1 MSGSGTCAA
10 WIGPLPPPVHGASL
24 VTARL
29 LERVREQV
37 GDVRVVDVGGSGAG
51 ARFAA
56 SRAWAHLRALAVVVG
71 LPAGAVV
78 YVSLSGG
85 LGLWYQVPLFV
96 AARLRGLRVV
106 AHHHSYAYLTARAVP
121 MVLVTRLLGPG
132 DRHLFLSGI
141 MRTAFRRRYSSRA
154 EHRVVSNAHVVTPAP
169 VGPPRPATGDLVLAH
184 VSNLGVSKGSVA
196 AVGACG
202 VLRRRDP
209 RATLTLV
216 GPCGDEETAAAIAAA
231 GDAVRWLGPL
241 PTEGVYEALDGA
253 DVFLFP
259 SSYVNEAEPLV
270 VLEALSRGV
279 PVIATRRGALPEL
292 LPDEW
297 LVESPD
303 PDEIAA
309 RVEALCSGPTWRA
322 DTAARARALFAARRA
337 DSDPVAL
344 VLDAPFREPVGTAV
358 LQVLPTFDDAFGG
371 PVSAALGVSESYAG
385 VDGTS
390 LCTLGGGRPGA
401 AWEPYRTVARRS
413 WSSPVG
419 PRHTLSVSVGM
430 LWWLLRHLRGFD
442 LVHVHYHRGLTML
455 WVPLLARLR
464 GVPYVLQTHGTCAPW
479 RGPLAVVDRLFTRPA
494 IRHARA
500 VCVLNAAER
509 DQMLATVP
517 DAAVVVV
524 HNAVRSS
531 GVAPGT
537 RTRTD
542 APRLLFCARLHPR
555 KGLGS
560 FLDVVERLAAERP
573 GLEGHVVG
581 HDEGSLAAAR
591 ARVARSGLPVTFH
604 GGLERHEVDGWMAA
618 CDVLL
623 HPAPGEPFGMS
634 MLEAFAAGLPVVAAA
649 SSELA
654 GVFATEGAALL
665 PPDDDVD
672 AWVDATRRV
681 LDEPVLRERLR
692 AGGHAVLDRH
702 FSRASL
708 TRVLAGL
715 VSR

>member
-1 MSGSGTCAA
+1 MAF
-10 WIGPLPPPVHGASL
+10 IGPLPPPVHGASL

-29 LERVREQV
+29 LERVREHAP
-37 GDVRVVDVGGSGAG
+37 DVRVVDVGGSGTG
-51 ARFAA
+51 ARFAV
-56 SRAWAHLRALAVVVG
+56 SRVWAHLRALAVVVG
-71 LPAGAVV
+71 LPAGAIV

-96 AARLRGLRVV
+96 AARVRGLRVV
-106 AHHHSYAYLTARAVP
+106 AHHHSYAYLTARAAP
-121 MVLVTRLLGPG
+121 MVLVTRLLGPR

-141 MRTAFRRRYSSRA
+141 MRTAFLRRYSSRA
-154 EHRVVSNAHVVTPAP
+154 DHQVVSNAHVVPVPA
-169 VGPPRPATGDLVLAH
+169 VSMPRPASGSPVLVH
-184 VSNLGVSKGSVA
+184 VSNLSVSKGSVA
-196 AVGACG
+196 AVGACEA
-202 VLRRRDP
+202 LRRRDP
-209 RATLTLV
+209 RVGLTLV

-292 LPDEW
+292 LPAEW
-297 LVESPD
+297 LVETPD

-322 DTAARARALFAARRA
+322 DAAARARALFEARRA

-344 VLDAPFREPVGTAV
+344 VLDAPVLRPEPAGTAV

-385 VDGTS
+385 VVGTS
-390 LCTLGGGRPGA
+390 LCTVGGGRPGA

-430 LWWLLRHLRGFD
+430 LWWLLRRLRGFD
-442 LVHVHYHRGLTML
+442 LVHVHFHRGLTMV

-479 RGPLAVVDRLFTRPA
+479 RGPLAVVDLLFTRPA

-524 HNAVRSS
+524 HNAVRTS
-531 GVAPGT
+531 GVAPAT
-537 RTRTD
+537 RTRAD

-555 KGLGS
+555 KGLGT

-573 GLEGHVVG
+573 GLEAHVVG

-604 GGLERHEVDGWMAA
+604 GGLERHEVDGWMSA

-634 MLEAFAAGLPVVAAA
+634 MLEAFAAGLPVVASAT
-649 SSELA
+649 SELA
-654 GVFATEGAALL
+654 GVFAAEGAALL
-665 PPDDDVD
+665 PPDGDVD
-672 AWVDATRRV
+672 AWVAAMRGV

-715 VSR
+715 VIR

>member
-1 MSGSGTCAA
+1 MAFV
-10 WIGPLPPPVHGASL
+10 GPLPPPVHGASL
-24 VTARL
+24 VTVRL
-29 LERVREQV
+29 LERVREHA
-37 GDVRVVDVGGSGAG
+37 GDVRVVDVGGSGTG
-51 ARFAA
+51 VRFAA
-56 SRAWAHLRALAVVVG
+56 SRVWAHLRALAVVVG

-78 YVSLSGG
+78 YLSLSGG
-85 LGLWYQVPLFV
+85 LGLWYQVPLVV

-106 AHHHSYAYLTARAVP
+106 VHHHSYAYLTARSVP

-132 DRHLFLSGI
+132 DRHLFLSAI
-141 MRTAFRRRYSSRA
+141 MRTAFLRRYSSRA
-154 EHRVVSNAHVVTPAP
+154 DHQVVSNAHVVTPGP
-169 VGPPRPATGDLVLAH
+169 VGPPRPPTGKLVLTH

-196 AVGACG
+196 AVGAAE
-202 VLRRRDP
+202 VLRRRHP
-209 RATLTLV
+209 GASLTLV

-241 PTEGVYEALDGA
+241 PTAGVNEVLDDA

-279 PVIATRRGALPEL
+279 PVIATRRGALPDL
-292 LPDEW
+292 LPPEW

-309 RVEALCSGPTWRA
+309 RVEALCTGPTWRA
-322 DTAARARALFAARRA
+322 DAAARARALFAARRA
-337 DSDPVAL
+337 DSDPVGL
-344 VLDAPFREPVGTAV
+344 VLDAPEPDVPVPGPARTAV

-385 VDGTS
+385 VDGIS
-390 LCTLGGGRPGA
+390 LWTLGAGRPGE

-419 PRHTLSVSVGM
+419 PRHTLSVSLGM
-430 LWWLLRHLRGFD
+430 LRWLLRHLRGFD
-442 LVHVHYHRGLTML
+442 LVHVHFHRGLTMV

-479 RGPLAVVDRLFTRPA
+479 RGPLALVDRVFTRPA

-509 DQMLATVP
+509 DQLLDLVP
-517 DAAVVVV
+517 EAAVVVV
-524 HNAVRSS
+524 HNAVRTS
-531 GVAPGT
+531 GIAPGS
-537 RTRTD
+537 RSRSD
-542 APRLLFCARLHPR
+542 APQLLFCARLHPR
-555 KGLGS
+555 KGLGC

-573 GLEGHVVG
+573 GLTAHVVG
-581 HDEGSLAAAR
+581 HDEGELAAAR
-591 ARVARSGLPVTFH
+591 ARVARTGLPVTFH
-604 GGLERHEVDGWMAA
+604 GGLERHEVDGRMAE

-623 HPAPGEPFGMS
+623 HPAAGEPFGMS
-634 MLEAFAAGLPVVAAA
+634 MLEAFAAGLPVVASAT
-649 SSELA
+649 SDLA
-654 GVFATEGAALL
+654 GVFAAEGAALL
-665 PPDDDVD
+665 PPDGDVD
-672 AWVDATRRV
+672 AWTEAARRV
-681 LDEPVLRERLR
+681 LDEPELRERLR
-692 AGGHAVLDRH
+692 AGGRAVLDRH